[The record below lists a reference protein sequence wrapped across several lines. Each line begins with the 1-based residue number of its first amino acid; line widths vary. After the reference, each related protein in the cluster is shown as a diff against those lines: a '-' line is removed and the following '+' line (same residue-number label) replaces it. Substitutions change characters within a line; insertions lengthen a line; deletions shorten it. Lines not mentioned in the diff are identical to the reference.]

1 MQTAVNKETGE
12 RLVLVNGQW
21 VPATQTAVN
30 PETGQRMA
38 QIGEANWVDITPQRG
53 TGEELGRQIGLTG
66 RHILGGL
73 AKTGTGL
80 ADAGS
85 MAINEAGRMMGMDPD
100 IPMLTPGVD
109 PTLTRMGLPEPEGAT
124 ERVVGRGSEFMSGAA
139 LPVGMGRNTALAL
152 EPATQALAGMTGG
165 LGTQMA
171 AEADLPPAAQIGVGI
186 ASSLIPGAGRAA
198 ATSATRGLMRG
209 TDPKTVQQNID
220 MYAKAGGSPTVGQ
233 ASERGLPQFIEGGSR
248 NVPGAAGPVNRNIT
262 AGNQAYAETAEEL
275 ANRIAGRVT
284 SEKAGRVIQSGI
296 KGEGGFID
304 RFRSTVEKNY
314 DRVDDFIDT
323 AIPIEPRKTME
334 YFDAPSSMAAN
345 APRTA
350 SALASDYMKRL
361 GLSLSE
367 DTEQYLMKYGDIGLP
382 YAAMKEIR
390 SAVGRKLDE
399 VALVSDAPQAELKGL
414 YGALSDDMRNAVES
428 YGGPG
433 GIKAL
438 NRAES
443 YYKAGRS
450 RIDDIAHVVN
460 KSGGPEK
467 VFESAISGT
476 KEGATVFRQVMRS
489 LKPDERDVVVGNLIR
504 RMGKATP
511 GQQNAAGDKFSINTY
526 LTNWNRL
533 SPEAKA
539 TMFGSTDKQ
548 VVEATNALAGVAENI
563 ANTSKMQNYSGTA
576 QNIAALGALAT
587 ATGSLAAG
595 HVWPAVSLAVGVG
608 GANLGSRLMTNKN
621 FVTWLAKST
630 QAPKS
635 AVPTLMNDL
644 VQMAEETEDAD
655 LMELVGNLQ

>member
-1 MQTAVNKETGE
+1 MQTATNKAGE
-12 RLVLVNGQW
+12 KLVLIDGQW
-21 VPATQTAVN
+21 VPISQTATN
-30 PETGQRMA
+30 PETGQKMG
-38 QIGEANWVDITPQRG
+38 QIGEGNWVDISPQRG
-53 TGEELGRQIGLTG
+53 AGQELGRQLGLTG

-85 MAINEAGRMMGMDPD
+85 MAINEAGRMAGMNPD

-109 PTLTRMGLPEPEGAT
+109 QTLTDMGFPEPEGAT
-124 ERVVGRGSEFMSGAA
+124 ERVVGRAGEFASGAA
-139 LPVGMGRNTALAL
+139 LPVGMGRNTALAV
-152 EPATQALAGMTGG
+152 EPATQALAAMSAGT
-165 LGTQMA
+165 GTQMA
-171 AEADLPPAAQIGVGI
+171 AEADLPPEAQMGIGI
-186 ASSLIPGAGRAA
+186 ASSLIPGAGRAGV
-198 ATSATRGLMRG
+198 TSATKGLMRG
-209 TDPKTVQQNID
+209 SSPKTLQENIS
-220 MYAKAGGSPTVGQ
+220 MYGRAGGSPTVGQ
-233 ASERGLPQFIEGGSR
+233 ASEKGMPQIIEGASR
-248 NVPGAAGPVNRNIT
+248 NVPGAAGPVNRNIA
-262 AGNQAYAETAEEL
+262 AGNQALGDTAEEL

-304 RFRSTVEKNY
+304 RFRSTAEKNY

-334 YFDAPSSMAAN
+334 FFDAPSSMAAN

-399 VALVSDAPQAELKGL
+399 VALMSDAPQAELKGL
-414 YGALSDDMRNAVES
+414 YAALSDDMRNAVES

-438 NRAES
+438 NRAEA

-576 QNIAALGALAT
+576 QNIASMGALAT
-587 ATGSLAAG
+587 VGGAAATG
-595 HVWPAVSLAVGVG
+595 HIWPAVSLAIGVG
-608 GANLGSRLMTNKN
+608 AGNLGARLMTNKN
-621 FVTWLAKST
+621 FVSWLAKST

-635 AVPTLMNDL
+635 AAPTLMNDL

-655 LMELVGNLQ
+655 LLELVGNLQ